1 MILFKLSWLPY
12 ILILAGILVAIDG
25 DPAALILV
33 VIGVIWLF
41 FRFKKKREEKAS
53 NNPNTSSTSYNAN
66 TSSTPYAAPNAP
78 HATHIVSESASPVDA
93 SNPAAKFCSNCGAKA
108 TPGSVFC
115 SNCGNKL

>member
-41 FRFKKKREEKAS
+41 FRFKKKREEKS
-53 NNPNTSSTSYNAN
+53 SNTSSV
-66 TSSTPYAAPNAP
+66 PYAAPNAP

-93 SNPAAKFCSNCGAKA
+93 NKPAAKFCSNCGAKA

>member
-1 MILFKLSWLPY
+1 MIIFKLSWLPY
-12 ILILAGILVAIDG
+12 ILILAGILIAIDG

-33 VIGVIWLF
+33 AIGVIWLF

-53 NNPNTSSTSYNAN
+53 NMSSA
-66 TSSTPYAAPNAP
+66 PYPTTNAP
-78 HATHIVSESASPVDA
+78 QSTHVV
-93 SNPAAKFCSNCGAKA
+93 SNPAPTVDANKSTAKFCSKCGAKA

>member
-41 FRFKKKREEKAS
+41 FRFKKKREEKS
-53 NNPNTSSTSYNAN
+53 SNTSSV
-66 TSSTPYAAPNAP
+66 PYAAPNAP
-78 HATHIVSESASPVDA
+78 QSTHIVSEPTSPVDA
-93 SNPAAKFCSNCGAKA
+93 NKPAAKFCSNCGAKA

>member
-1 MILFKLSWLPY
+1 MIIFKLSWLPY

-53 NNPNTSSTSYNAN
+53 NTSSAPYSTTN
-66 TSSTPYAAPNAP
+66 TPQSN
-78 HATHIVSESASPVDA
+78 HIVS
-93 SNPAAKFCSNCGAKA
+93 NPAPTVEENKTAAKFCSKCGAKA

>member
-12 ILILAGILVAIDG
+12 SLILAGILVAIDG

-53 NNPNTSSTSYNAN
+53 NNPNASN
-66 TSSTPYAAPNAP
+66 TSSAPYAAPNAP
-78 HATHIVSESASPVDA
+78 HTTQIVSDSVSPADA
-93 SNPAAKFCSNCGAKA
+93 NKPAAKFCSNCGAKV